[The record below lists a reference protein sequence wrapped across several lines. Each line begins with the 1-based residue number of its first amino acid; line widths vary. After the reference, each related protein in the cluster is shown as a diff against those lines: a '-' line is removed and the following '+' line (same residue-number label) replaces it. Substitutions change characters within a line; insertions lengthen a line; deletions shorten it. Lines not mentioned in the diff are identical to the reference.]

1 MAGDRKK
8 SIAIVGGGIGGIAAA
23 VALHRIGVD
32 VSVYE
37 RVDQLREVGAGMM
50 LWPNAT
56 RVLSELGMLEQMLA
70 RSGRNTQFL
79 VRTSTGKVL
88 MNIALGKFEVPAVCM
103 RRADLLSILL
113 DALPRE
119 CLRLGYEF
127 ERLKQYE
134 GKVRLYFK
142 GGRIEEHDAA
152 VGADGIRSRVRS
164 ELFGISDPIYRG
176 YTVWRGLARYDGPA
190 IAPGVNSESWGTGK
204 RFGILNT
211 GHRRFTWYATANVPS
226 NHLDSTSGRKQELQ
240 QLFSGWHEPIADF
253 LEATNESEILKNGAR
268 DCAPLRQWGK
278 ETVTLLGDAAHPCT
292 PNLGQGGCMALEDA
306 LVLGK
311 CVERELSLKLALRRY
326 ESLRFR
332 RTKHIQQRSLL
343 IGQIGQWQNPL
354 FVAGRRIVTGML
366 PAALIQR
373 NLSRV
378 YSYAT

>member
-1 MAGDRKK
+1 
-8 SIAIVGGGIGGIAAA
+8 
-23 VALHRIGVD
+23 
-32 VSVYE
+32 
-37 RVDQLREVGAGMM
+37 
-50 LWPNAT
+50 
-56 RVLSELGMLEQMLA
+56 
-70 RSGRNTQFL
+70 
-79 VRTSTGKVL
+79 

-306 LVLGK
+306 LVLAK